1 MKKRGFTLIEVMTTL
16 LIFSVALLLLISNL
30 FQYESIIKK
39 IQSRNIIQNEV
50 RNMILSL
57 QKELNNEN
65 KIIVNNSYGT
75 FKDDKW
81 LLDNTNNM
89 ARELL
94 RVIKSDK
101 KISTIYVEI
110 NIKANHKFIKFDI
123 DDNNNIV
130 KDSIKILINKINGND
145 SNAIT
150 IFENDNFITIN
161 CTKVVNSNDINELD
175 YLTTI
180 KKKKEILIEKNIK

>member
-65 KIIVNNSYGT
+65 EIIVNNSYGT

>member
-1 MKKRGFTLIEVMTTL
+1 MKKRGFTLIEVMTAL
-16 LIFSVALLLLISNL
+16 SIFSVALLLLISNL

-65 KIIVNNSYGT
+65 KIIVNNSYGI

-81 LLDNTNNM
+81 LLDNSNNM

-180 KKKKEILIEKNIK
+180 NKKKEILIEKNIK

>member
-180 KKKKEILIEKNIK
+180 NKKKEILIEKNIK